1 MTGRAAEG
9 PIFGY
14 RERLAEGAWRPDPIQ
29 ELAVEKLQILHHRL
43 GSYRAVKGSTWLER
57 LRGNRREPPPVGL
70 YLHGGVGRGK
80 TALMDLMSGG
90 IESQAKRRAHFHAFM
105 LDVHAR
111 IHAWRQLDPGKR
123 DGDDPIRP
131 VAKALASEASLLCL
145 DEFQVNDVADAMIL
159 RRLFSKLFQNG
170 VVVVTTSN
178 ITPEDLYAGG
188 LNRDQ
193 FLPFIELIKA
203 NLEVFH
209 LDSSTDYRLR
219 RLQGAPVYFCP
230 HDAAAEAGLA
240 TAFEALSDGAAPQPA
255 VLDIK
260 GRDLRVPAAAG
271 SVARFDF
278 ADLCGQP
285 LGAADYLEIARQYHT
300 VVLGDIP
307 HFTAERRD
315 EARRFINLID
325 LLYEHYVNLICSA
338 ASEPDGLCAEA
349 ADLAAFGRTASR
361 LAEMRSESYLAAPH
375 LA

>member
-1 MTGRAAEG
+1 
-9 PIFGY
+9 
-14 RERLAEGAWRPDPIQ
+14 
-29 ELAVEKLQILHHRL
+29 
-43 GSYRAVKGSTWLER
+43 
-57 LRGNRREPPPVGL
+57 
-70 YLHGGVGRGK
+70 
-80 TALMDLMSGG
+80 
-90 IESQAKRRAHFHAFM
+90 M

-111 IHAWRQLDPGKR
+111 IHAWRQLDAGAR

-131 VAKALASEASLLCL
+131 LAKALAGEASLLCL

-178 ITPEDLYAGG
+178 IIPDELYAGG

-193 FLPFIELIKA
+193 FLPFIELIKTH
-203 NLEVFH
+203 LEVFH
-209 LDSSTDYRLR
+209 LDSPTDYRLR
-219 RLQGAPVYFCP
+219 RLQGAPVYFSP

-240 TAFEALSDGAAPQPA
+240 AAFEALSDGATPMPEA
-255 VLDIK
+255 LDIK

-271 SVARFDF
+271 GVARFDF

-285 LGAADYLEIARQYHT
+285 LGAADYLEVARQYHT
-300 VVLGDIP
+300 VVLAAIP
-307 HFTAERRD
+307 HLAVERRD

-325 LLYEHYVNLICSA
+325 LLYEHNVNLICSA
-338 ASEPDGLCAEA
+338 ASEPDGLCAAET
-349 ADLAAFGRTASR
+349 DLKAFARTASR